1 MSRKHSHEPL
11 LTSPA
16 DPVEIS
22 MDVYDALDSWAYDL
36 VGLDWQN
43 DQVFGVKTSKT
54 VEYPTHKKGIERQS
68 HYERVTY
75 DFSAMK
81 HPTDAPHYPFANA
94 FELAETRATP
104 IDIEDISLEHVDGVI
119 GHFLEHFSEEMYDFA
134 ATLTTLNPEDSDG
147 VLDYD
152 SIEPE
157 IMLEICE
164 LVCNRLEL
172 DIQRTALT
180 GYRVLEWGNRL
191 DHYLKHTYQVGSTSY
206 EVLAIDSS
214 SSGDYSPAHSK
225 NDDGH
230 AEEVYF
236 VQDTDKTPLPAREM
250 ITDEIGQKII
260 DEDEF
265 FAVIGHSFGDA
276 DHMAVP
282 YVEHAKRILRIIK
295 TARGRKY

>member
-1 MSRKHSHEPL
+1 MSREHSSEPL
-11 LTSPA
+11 LTSPV
-16 DPVEIS
+16 DPVEVS

-43 DQVFGVKTSKT
+43 DQIFGVKTSKT
-54 VEYPTHKKGIERQS
+54 VEYPTHKKGIKRQS
-68 HYERVTY
+68 HYKHVTY

-81 HPTDAPHYPFANA
+81 HPTDAPYYPFANV
-94 FELAETRATP
+94 FELTETRAAP
-104 IDIEDISLEHVDGVI
+104 IDIADISPEHVDGVI
-119 GHFLEHFSEEMYDFA
+119 SHFLEHFSEEMYDFA
-134 ATLTTLNPEDSDG
+134 ATLTTLNPEDSDS

-180 GYRVLEWGNRL
+180 GYRVFEWGNRL

-206 EVLAIDSS
+206 EILTIDSS
-214 SSGDYSPAHSK
+214 SSGDYSPAHSES
-225 NDDGH
+225 NDGH
-230 AEEVYF
+230 AEEMYF
-236 VQDTDKTPLPAREM
+236 TQDTDRTPLPAREM

-260 DEDEF
+260 DEGEF

-282 YVEHAKRILRIIK
+282 YAEHAKRILRIIK